1 MTKKALQIPMTEKL
15 LCGKMKIE
23 TAQRITH
30 TKELA

>member
-23 TAQRITH
+23 TAQRISIS
-30 TKELA
+30 

>member
-15 LCGKMKIE
+15 LYCKMKIE